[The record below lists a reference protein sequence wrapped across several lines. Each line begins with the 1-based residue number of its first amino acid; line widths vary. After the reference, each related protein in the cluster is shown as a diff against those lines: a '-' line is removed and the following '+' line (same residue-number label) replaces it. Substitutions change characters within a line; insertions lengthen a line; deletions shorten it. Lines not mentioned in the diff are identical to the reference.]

1 MNIKTNLMKSNT
13 MKSNT
18 TLMNDQIKHKL
29 FLLIYAV
36 YVPIYIG
43 AFFVVEKL
51 VPESADYWV
60 SYIFI
65 DDYIPFREEFI
76 IFYYLWYP
84 ALVAIGVFLLIRDE
98 DEYKRY
104 MISIIVTFTFT
115 LIFCLLVP
123 NGQDL
128 RPEVFPRDNIFT
140 HMIAA
145 IYKADT
151 NTNVMPSVHAIGA
164 FLGLISTHRT
174 KQITSKTLIF
184 LLDLLWMLIALST
197 CFVKQH
203 SILDI
208 FGSIAVCIIV
218 YIVRLRMENKAADL

>member
-1 MNIKTNLMKSNT
+1 MNKK
-13 MKSNT
+13 
-18 TLMNDQIKHKL
+18 IKHKL
-29 FLLIYAV
+29 FLLLYAI

-43 AFFVVEKL
+43 LFFVVEKL
-51 VPESADYWV
+51 FPESADYWV

-65 DDYIPFREEFI
+65 DEYIPFREEFI

-84 ALVAIGVFLLIRDE
+84 ALVGMGIFLLINDE
-98 DEYKRY
+98 AEYKRY
-104 MISIIVTFTFT
+104 MLSIIITFTFT

-164 FLGLISTHRT
+164 FLGIISTHRT
-174 KQITSKTLIF
+174 KYITSKALIF
-184 LLDLLWMLIALST
+184 TLDLLWILIAIST

-208 FGSIAVCIIV
+208 FGSMALCLIV
-218 YIVRLRMENKAADL
+218 YIVRLYIEDDFNLRNTKKINSF

>member
-1 MNIKTNLMKSNT
+1 MSNKT
-13 MKSNT
+13 
-18 TLMNDQIKHKL
+18 KHKL
-29 FLLIYAV
+29 FLLLYAI

-43 AFFVVEKL
+43 AFFLVEKL
-51 VPESADYWV
+51 VPETADYWV
-60 SYIFI
+60 SYIFL

-84 ALVAIGVFLLIRDE
+84 ALVAIGVFLLLKDE
-98 DEYKRY
+98 YEYKRY
-104 MISIIVTFTFT
+104 MISIMITFTFT

-128 RPEVFPRDNIFT
+128 RPDVFPRENVFT
-140 HMIAA
+140 DIVAA
-145 IYKADT
+145 IYAADT

-164 FLGLISTHRT
+164 FLGMISTHRT
-174 KQITSKTLIF
+174 KQIRSRAWIF
-184 LLDLLWMLIALST
+184 AMDVLWLAIALST

-208 FGSIAVCIIV
+208 FGSVAVCLV
-218 YIVRLRMENKAADL
+218 GYIARVFLENKESLRNPKKIKYF

>member
-1 MNIKTNLMKSNT
+1 MNSKT
-13 MKSNT
+13 
-18 TLMNDQIKHKL
+18 KHKL
-29 FLLIYAV
+29 VLLTYAI

-43 AFFVVEKL
+43 LFFVVEKL
-51 VPESADYWV
+51 VPESTDYWV
-60 SYIFI
+60 SYMFL

-76 IFYYLWYP
+76 IFYYMWYP
-84 ALVAIGVFLLIRDE
+84 ALVGMGIFLLINDE
-98 DEYKRY
+98 AEYKRY
-104 MISIIVTFTFT
+104 MLSIIITFTFT

-128 RPEVFPRDNIFT
+128 RPEVLPRDNIFT

-151 NTNVMPSVHAIGA
+151 NTNVMPSVHAIGS

-174 KQITSKTLIF
+174 KEIKNKLSIF
-184 LLDLLWMLIALST
+184 VLDLLWILIAIST

-208 FGSIAVCIIV
+208 FGSMALCLIV
-218 YIVRLRMENKAADL
+218 YIVRLYIEDDFHLRNTKKFNSF

>member
-1 MNIKTNLMKSNT
+1 MSNKT
-13 MKSNT
+13 
-18 TLMNDQIKHKL
+18 KHKL
-29 FLLIYAV
+29 FLLLYAI

-43 AFFVVEKL
+43 AFFLVEKL
-51 VPESADYWV
+51 VPETADYWV
-60 SYIFI
+60 SYIFL

-84 ALVAIGVFLLIRDE
+84 ALVAIGVFLLLKDE
-98 DEYKRY
+98 YEYKRY
-104 MISIIVTFTFT
+104 MISIMITFTFT

-128 RPEVFPRDNIFT
+128 RPDVFPRENVFT
-140 HMIAA
+140 DIVAA
-145 IYKADT
+145 IYAADT

-164 FLGLISTHRT
+164 FLGMISTHRT
-174 KQITSKTLIF
+174 KQIRSRAWIF
-184 LLDLLWMLIALST
+184 AMDVLWLAIALST

-208 FGSIAVCIIV
+208 FGSVAVCLVV
-218 YIVRLRMENKAADL
+218 YIARVFLENKESLRNPKKIKYF

>member
-1 MNIKTNLMKSNT
+1 MNSKT
-13 MKSNT
+13 
-18 TLMNDQIKHKL
+18 KHKL
-29 FLLIYAV
+29 VLLTYAI

-43 AFFVVEKL
+43 LFFVVEKL
-51 VPESADYWV
+51 VPESTDYWV
-60 SYIFI
+60 SYMFL

-76 IFYYLWYP
+76 IFYYMWYP
-84 ALVAIGVFLLIRDE
+84 ALVGMGIFLLINDE
-98 DEYKRY
+98 AEYKRY
-104 MISIIVTFTFT
+104 MLSIIITFTFT

-128 RPEVFPRDNIFT
+128 RPEVLPRDNIFT

-164 FLGLISTHRT
+164 FLRLISTHRT
-174 KQITSKTLIF
+174 KEIKNKLSIF
-184 LLDLLWMLIALST
+184 VLDLLWILIAIST

-208 FGSIAVCIIV
+208 FGSMALCLIV
-218 YIVRLRMENKAADL
+218 YIVRLYIEDDFHLRNTKKFNSF

>member
-1 MNIKTNLMKSNT
+1 MNSKT
-13 MKSNT
+13 
-18 TLMNDQIKHKL
+18 KHKL
-29 FLLIYAV
+29 VLLTYAI

-43 AFFVVEKL
+43 VFFIVEKL
-51 VPESADYWV
+51 VPESTDYWV
-60 SYIFI
+60 SYMFL

-76 IFYYLWYP
+76 IFYYMWYP
-84 ALVAIGVFLLIRDE
+84 ALVGMGIFLLINDE
-98 DEYKRY
+98 AEYKRY
-104 MISIIVTFTFT
+104 MLSIIITFTFT

-174 KQITSKTLIF
+174 KEIKNKLSIF
-184 LLDLLWMLIALST
+184 VLDLLWILIAIST

-208 FGSIAVCIIV
+208 FGSMALCLIV
-218 YIVRLRMENKAADL
+218 YIVRIYIEDDFHLRNTKKFNSF

>member
-1 MNIKTNLMKSNT
+1 MNKK
-13 MKSNT
+13 
-18 TLMNDQIKHKL
+18 IKHKL
-29 FLLIYAV
+29 FLLLYAI

-43 AFFVVEKL
+43 LFFVVEKL
-51 VPESADYWV
+51 VPESSDYWV

-84 ALVAIGVFLLIRDE
+84 ALVGMGIFLLINDE
-98 DEYKRY
+98 AEYKRY
-104 MISIIVTFTFT
+104 MLSIIITFTFT

-128 RPEVFPRDNIFT
+128 RPEVLPRDNIFT

-164 FLGLISTHRT
+164 FLGIISTHRT
-174 KQITSKTLIF
+174 KYITSKALIF
-184 LLDLLWMLIALST
+184 TLDLLWMLIAIST

-208 FGSIAVCIIV
+208 FGSMALCLLIYIIRLF
-218 YIVRLRMENKAADL
+218 IENIFRLRNTKKINSF

>member
-1 MNIKTNLMKSNT
+1 MNSKT
-13 MKSNT
+13 
-18 TLMNDQIKHKL
+18 KHKL
-29 FLLIYAV
+29 VLLTYAI

-43 AFFVVEKL
+43 LFFVVEKL
-51 VPESADYWV
+51 VPESTDYWV
-60 SYIFI
+60 SYMFL

-76 IFYYLWYP
+76 IFYYMWYP
-84 ALVAIGVFLLIRDE
+84 ALVGMGIFLLINDE
-98 DEYKRY
+98 AEYKRY
-104 MISIIVTFTFT
+104 MLSIIITFTFT

-128 RPEVFPRDNIFT
+128 RPEVLPRDNIFT

-151 NTNVMPSVHAIGA
+151 NTNVMPSVHAIGS

-174 KQITSKTLIF
+174 KEIKNKLSIF
-184 LLDLLWMLIALST
+184 VLDLLWILIAIST

-208 FGSIAVCIIV
+208 FGSMVLCLIV
-218 YIVRLRMENKAADL
+218 YIVRIYIEDDFHLRNTKKFNSF

>member
-1 MNIKTNLMKSNT
+1 MSYKT
-13 MKSNT
+13 
-18 TLMNDQIKHKL
+18 KHKL
-29 FLLIYAV
+29 FLLLYAI

-43 AFFVVEKL
+43 AFFLVEKL
-51 VPESADYWV
+51 VPETADYWV
-60 SYIFI
+60 SYIFL

-84 ALVAIGVFLLIRDE
+84 ALVAIGVFLLLKDE
-98 DEYKRY
+98 YEYKRY
-104 MISIIVTFTFT
+104 MISIMITFTFT

-128 RPEVFPRDNIFT
+128 RPDVFPRENFFT
-140 HMIAA
+140 DILAA
-145 IYKADT
+145 IYAADT

-164 FLGLISTHRT
+164 FLGMISTHRT
-174 KQITSKTLIF
+174 KQIRSRAWIF
-184 LLDLLWMLIALST
+184 AMDVLWLAIALST

-208 FGSIAVCIIV
+208 FGSVAVCLVV
-218 YIVRLRMENKAADL
+218 YIARVFLENKESLRNPKKIKYF

>member
-1 MNIKTNLMKSNT
+1 MSYKT
-13 MKSNT
+13 
-18 TLMNDQIKHKL
+18 KHKL
-29 FLLIYAV
+29 FLLLYAI

-43 AFFVVEKL
+43 AFFLVEKL
-51 VPESADYWV
+51 VPETADYWV
-60 SYIFI
+60 SYIFL

-84 ALVAIGVFLLIRDE
+84 ALVAIGVFLLLKDE
-98 DEYKRY
+98 YEYKRY
-104 MISIIVTFTFT
+104 MISIMITFTFT

-128 RPEVFPRDNIFT
+128 RPDVFPRENFFT
-140 HMIAA
+140 DIVAA
-145 IYKADT
+145 IYAADT

-164 FLGLISTHRT
+164 FLGMISTHRT
-174 KQITSKTLIF
+174 KQIRSRALIF
-184 LLDLLWMLIALST
+184 AMDVLWLAIALST

-208 FGSIAVCIIV
+208 FGSVAVCLVV
-218 YIVRLRMENKAADL
+218 YIARVFLENKESLRNPKKIKSF

>member
-1 MNIKTNLMKSNT
+1 MNSKT
-13 MKSNT
+13 
-18 TLMNDQIKHKL
+18 KHKL
-29 FLLIYAV
+29 VLLTYAI

-43 AFFVVEKL
+43 LFFVVEKL
-51 VPESADYWV
+51 VPESTDYWV
-60 SYIFI
+60 SYMFL

-76 IFYYLWYP
+76 IFYYMWYP
-84 ALVAIGVFLLIRDE
+84 ALVGMGIFLLINDE
-98 DEYKRY
+98 AEYKRY
-104 MISIIVTFTFT
+104 MLSIIITFTFT

-174 KQITSKTLIF
+174 KEIKNKLSIF
-184 LLDLLWMLIALST
+184 VLDLLWILIAIST

-208 FGSIAVCIIV
+208 FGSMALCLIV
-218 YIVRLRMENKAADL
+218 YIVRLYIEDDFHLRNTKKFNSF

>member
-1 MNIKTNLMKSNT
+1 MSNKT
-13 MKSNT
+13 
-18 TLMNDQIKHKL
+18 KHKL
-29 FLLIYAV
+29 FLLLYAI

-43 AFFVVEKL
+43 AFFLVEKL
-51 VPESADYWV
+51 VPETADYWV
-60 SYIFI
+60 SYIFL

-84 ALVAIGVFLLIRDE
+84 ALVAIGVFLLLKDE
-98 DEYKRY
+98 YEYKRY
-104 MISIIVTFTFT
+104 MISIMITFTFT

-128 RPEVFPRDNIFT
+128 RPDVFPRENFFT
-140 HMIAA
+140 DILAA
-145 IYKADT
+145 IYAADT

-164 FLGLISTHRT
+164 FLGMISTHRT
-174 KQITSKTLIF
+174 KQIRSRAWIF
-184 LLDLLWMLIALST
+184 AMDVLWLAIALST

-208 FGSIAVCIIV
+208 FGSVAVCLVV
-218 YIVRLRMENKAADL
+218 YIARVFLENKESLRNPKKIKCF

>member
-1 MNIKTNLMKSNT
+1 MNSK
-13 MKSNT
+13 
-18 TLMNDQIKHKL
+18 IKHKM
-29 FLLIYAV
+29 LLLLYAI

-43 AFFVVEKL
+43 AFFWVEKL
-51 VPESADYWV
+51 VPETADYWV
-60 SYIFI
+60 SYIFL

-84 ALVAIGVFLLIRDE
+84 ALIAIGVFLLLKDE
-98 DEYKRY
+98 YEYKRY
-104 MISIIVTFTFT
+104 MVSIMITFTFT

-128 RPEVFPRDNIFT
+128 RPDVFPRNNLFT
-140 HMIAA
+140 DVVAA
-145 IYKADT
+145 IYAVDT

-164 FLGLISTHRT
+164 FLGMISTHRT
-174 KQITSKTLIF
+174 KQIKSRALIF
-184 LLDLLWMLIALST
+184 CLDVFWLAIALST

-208 FGSIAVCIIV
+208 FGSAALCLVV
-218 YIVRLRMENKAADL
+218 YIVRVVTDDNKESLRNPKKIKSF

>member
-1 MNIKTNLMKSNT
+1 MSNKT
-13 MKSNT
+13 
-18 TLMNDQIKHKL
+18 KHKL
-29 FLLIYAV
+29 FLLLYAI

-43 AFFVVEKL
+43 AFFLVEKL
-51 VPESADYWV
+51 VPETADYWV
-60 SYIFI
+60 SYIFL

-84 ALVAIGVFLLIRDE
+84 ALVAIGVFLLLKDE
-98 DEYKRY
+98 YEYKRY
-104 MISIIVTFTFT
+104 MISIMITFTFT

-128 RPEVFPRDNIFT
+128 RPDVFPRENFFT
-140 HMIAA
+140 DIVAA
-145 IYKADT
+145 IYAADT

-164 FLGLISTHRT
+164 FLGMISTHRT
-174 KQITSKTLIF
+174 KQIRSRAWIF
-184 LLDLLWMLIALST
+184 AMDVLWLAIALST

-208 FGSIAVCIIV
+208 FGSVAVCLVV
-218 YIVRLRMENKAADL
+218 YIARVFLENKESLRNPKKIKYF

>member
-1 MNIKTNLMKSNT
+1 MSNKT
-13 MKSNT
+13 
-18 TLMNDQIKHKL
+18 KHKL
-29 FLLIYAV
+29 FLPLYAI

-43 AFFVVEKL
+43 AFFLVEKL
-51 VPESADYWV
+51 VPETADYWV
-60 SYIFI
+60 SYIFL

-84 ALVAIGVFLLIRDE
+84 ALVAIGVFLLLKDE
-98 DEYKRY
+98 YEYKRY
-104 MISIIVTFTFT
+104 MISIMITFTFT

-128 RPEVFPRDNIFT
+128 RPDVFPRENFFT
-140 HMIAA
+140 DILAA
-145 IYKADT
+145 IYAADT

-164 FLGLISTHRT
+164 FLGMISTHRT
-174 KQITSKTLIF
+174 KQIRSRAWIF
-184 LLDLLWMLIALST
+184 AMDVLWLAIALST

-208 FGSIAVCIIV
+208 FGSVAVCLVV
-218 YIVRLRMENKAADL
+218 YIARVFLENKESLRNPKKIKYF

>member
-1 MNIKTNLMKSNT
+1 MSNKT
-13 MKSNT
+13 
-18 TLMNDQIKHKL
+18 KHKL
-29 FLLIYAV
+29 FLLLYAI

-43 AFFVVEKL
+43 AFFIVEKL
-51 VPESADYWV
+51 VPETADYWV
-60 SYIFI
+60 SYIFL

-84 ALVAIGVFLLIRDE
+84 ALVAIGVFLLLKDE
-98 DEYKRY
+98 YEYKRY
-104 MISIIVTFTFT
+104 MISIMITFTFT

-128 RPEVFPRDNIFT
+128 RPDVFPRENFFT
-140 HMIAA
+140 DIVAA
-145 IYKADT
+145 IYAADT

-164 FLGLISTHRT
+164 FLGMISTHRT
-174 KQITSKTLIF
+174 KQIRSRAWIF
-184 LLDLLWMLIALST
+184 AMDVLWLAIALST

-208 FGSIAVCIIV
+208 FGSVAVCLVV
-218 YIVRLRMENKAADL
+218 YIARVFLENKESLRNPKKIKYF

>member
-1 MNIKTNLMKSNT
+1 MNSKT
-13 MKSNT
+13 
-18 TLMNDQIKHKL
+18 KHKL
-29 FLLIYAV
+29 VLLTYAI

-43 AFFVVEKL
+43 LFFVVEKL
-51 VPESADYWV
+51 VPESTDYWV
-60 SYIFI
+60 SYMFL

-76 IFYYLWYP
+76 IFYYMWYP
-84 ALVAIGVFLLIRDE
+84 ALVGMGIFLLINDE
-98 DEYKRY
+98 AEYKRY
-104 MISIIVTFTFT
+104 MLSIIITFTFT

-128 RPEVFPRDNIFT
+128 RPEVLPRDNIFT

-151 NTNVMPSVHAIGA
+151 NTNVMPSVHAIGS

-174 KQITSKTLIF
+174 KEIKNKLSIF
-184 LLDLLWMLIALST
+184 VLDLLWILIAIST

-208 FGSIAVCIIV
+208 FGSMVLCLIV
-218 YIVRLRMENKAADL
+218 YIVRLYIEDDFHLRNTKKFNYF

>member
-1 MNIKTNLMKSNT
+1 MNSK
-13 MKSNT
+13 
-18 TLMNDQIKHKL
+18 IKHKL
-29 FLLIYAV
+29 LLLLYAI

-43 AFFVVEKL
+43 AFFLVEKL
-51 VPESADYWV
+51 VPETADYWV
-60 SYIFI
+60 SYSFL
-65 DDYIPFREEFI
+65 DEYIPFREEFI

-84 ALVAIGVFLLIRDE
+84 ALVAIGVFLLLKDE
-98 DEYKRY
+98 DEYKHY
-104 MISIIVTFTFT
+104 MIGIIVTFTFT

-128 RPEVFPRDNIFT
+128 RPSVFPRENVFT

-174 KQITSKTLIF
+174 KKIKSRGLI
-184 LLDLLWMLIALST
+184 LVLDVLWVVIALST

-208 FGSIAVCIIV
+208 FGSAALCLVV
-218 YIVRLRMENKAADL
+218 YISRIVMDDGKESLRNPKKIKSF

>member
-1 MNIKTNLMKSNT
+1 MSNKT
-13 MKSNT
+13 
-18 TLMNDQIKHKL
+18 KHKL
-29 FLLIYAV
+29 FLLLYAI

-43 AFFVVEKL
+43 AFFLVEKL
-51 VPESADYWV
+51 VPETADYWV
-60 SYIFI
+60 SYIFL

-84 ALVAIGVFLLIRDE
+84 ALVAIGVFLLLKDE
-98 DEYKRY
+98 YEYKRY
-104 MISIIVTFTFT
+104 MISIMITFTFT

-128 RPEVFPRDNIFT
+128 RPDVFPRENFFT
-140 HMIAA
+140 DIVAA
-145 IYKADT
+145 IYAADT

-164 FLGLISTHRT
+164 FLGMISTHRT
-174 KQITSKTLIF
+174 KQIRSRAWIF
-184 LLDLLWMLIALST
+184 AMDVLWLAIALST

-208 FGSIAVCIIV
+208 FGSVAVCLVV
-218 YIVRLRMENKAADL
+218 YIARVFLENKESLRNPKKLKYF

>member
-1 MNIKTNLMKSNT
+1 MSNKT
-13 MKSNT
+13 
-18 TLMNDQIKHKL
+18 KHKL
-29 FLLIYAV
+29 FLLLYAI

-43 AFFVVEKL
+43 AFFLVEKL
-51 VPESADYWV
+51 VPETADYWV
-60 SYIFI
+60 SYIFL

-84 ALVAIGVFLLIRDE
+84 ALVAIGVFLLLKDE
-98 DEYKRY
+98 YEYKRY
-104 MISIIVTFTFT
+104 MISIMITFTFT

-128 RPEVFPRDNIFT
+128 RPDVFPRENFFT
-140 HMIAA
+140 DILAA
-145 IYKADT
+145 IYAADT

-164 FLGLISTHRT
+164 FLGMISTHRT
-174 KQITSKTLIF
+174 KQIRSRAWIF
-184 LLDLLWMLIALST
+184 AMDVLWLAIALST

-208 FGSIAVCIIV
+208 FGSVAVCLVV
-218 YIVRLRMENKAADL
+218 YIARVFLENKESLRNPKKIKYF

>member
-1 MNIKTNLMKSNT
+1 MSYKT
-13 MKSNT
+13 
-18 TLMNDQIKHKL
+18 KHKL
-29 FLLIYAV
+29 FLLLYAI

-43 AFFVVEKL
+43 AFFLVEKL
-51 VPESADYWV
+51 VPETADYWV
-60 SYIFI
+60 SYIFL

-84 ALVAIGVFLLIRDE
+84 ALVAIGVFLLLKDE
-98 DEYKRY
+98 YEYKRY
-104 MISIIVTFTFT
+104 MISIMITFTFT

-128 RPEVFPRDNIFT
+128 RPDVFPRENFFT
-140 HMIAA
+140 DIVAA
-145 IYKADT
+145 IYAADT

-164 FLGLISTHRT
+164 FLGMISTHRT
-174 KQITSKTLIF
+174 KQIRSRAWIF
-184 LLDLLWMLIALST
+184 AMDVLWLAIALST

-208 FGSIAVCIIV
+208 FGSVAVCLVV
-218 YIVRLRMENKAADL
+218 YIARVFLENKESLRNPKKIKSF

>member
-1 MNIKTNLMKSNT
+1 MNSKT
-13 MKSNT
+13 
-18 TLMNDQIKHKL
+18 KHKL
-29 FLLIYAV
+29 VLLTYAI

-43 AFFVVEKL
+43 LFFVVEKL
-51 VPESADYWV
+51 VPESTDYWV
-60 SYIFI
+60 SYMFL

-76 IFYYLWYP
+76 IFYYMWYP
-84 ALVAIGVFLLIRDE
+84 ALVGMGVFLLINDE
-98 DEYKRY
+98 AEYKRY
-104 MISIIVTFTFT
+104 MLSIIITFTFT

-128 RPEVFPRDNIFT
+128 RPEVLPRDNIFT

-174 KQITSKTLIF
+174 KEIKNKLSIF
-184 LLDLLWMLIALST
+184 VLDLLWILIAIST

-208 FGSIAVCIIV
+208 FGSMVLCLIV
-218 YIVRLRMENKAADL
+218 YIVRLYIEDDFHLRNTKKFNSF

>member
-1 MNIKTNLMKSNT
+1 MNKKL
-13 MKSNT
+13 
-18 TLMNDQIKHKL
+18 KHKL
-29 FLLIYAV
+29 FLLLYAI

-43 AFFVVEKL
+43 LFFVVEKL
-51 VPESADYWV
+51 VPESADYWI
-60 SYIFI
+60 SYIFL

-84 ALVAIGVFLLIRDE
+84 ALVGMGIFLLINDE
-98 DEYKRY
+98 AEYKRY
-104 MISIIVTFTFT
+104 MISIIITFTFT

-128 RPEVFPRDNIFT
+128 RPEVLPRDNIFT

-151 NTNVMPSVHAIGA
+151 NTNVMPSVHAIGS

-174 KQITSKTLIF
+174 KEIKNKLSIF
-184 LLDLLWMLIALST
+184 VLDLLWILIAIST

-208 FGSIAVCIIV
+208 FGSMALCLIV
-218 YIVRLRMENKAADL
+218 YIVRLYIEDDFNLRNTKKFNSF

>member
-1 MNIKTNLMKSNT
+1 MSNKT
-13 MKSNT
+13 
-18 TLMNDQIKHKL
+18 KHKL
-29 FLLIYAV
+29 FLLLYAI

-43 AFFVVEKL
+43 AFFLVEKL
-51 VPESADYWV
+51 VPETADYWV
-60 SYIFI
+60 SYIFL

-84 ALVAIGVFLLIRDE
+84 ALVAIGVFLLLKDE
-98 DEYKRY
+98 YEYKRY
-104 MISIIVTFTFT
+104 MISIMITFTFT

-128 RPEVFPRDNIFT
+128 RPDVFPRENFFT
-140 HMIAA
+140 DILAA
-145 IYKADT
+145 IYAADT

-164 FLGLISTHRT
+164 FLGMISTHRT
-174 KQITSKTLIF
+174 TQSRSRAWIF
-184 LLDLLWMLIALST
+184 AMDVLWLAIALST

-208 FGSIAVCIIV
+208 FGSVAVCLVV
-218 YIVRLRMENKAADL
+218 YIARVFLENKESLRNPKKIKYF

>member
-1 MNIKTNLMKSNT
+1 MNSKT
-13 MKSNT
+13 
-18 TLMNDQIKHKL
+18 KHKL
-29 FLLIYAV
+29 VLLTYAI

-43 AFFVVEKL
+43 LFFVVEKL
-51 VPESADYWV
+51 VPESTDYWV
-60 SYIFI
+60 SYMFL
-65 DDYIPFREEFI
+65 DDYITFREEFI
-76 IFYYLWYP
+76 VFYYMWYP
-84 ALVAIGVFLLIRDE
+84 ALVGIGIFLLIKDE
-98 DEYKRY
+98 SEYKRY
-104 MISIIVTFTFT
+104 MVSIIITFTFT

-128 RPEVFPRDNIFT
+128 RPEVLPRDNIFT

-174 KQITSKTLIF
+174 KEIKNKLSIF
-184 LLDLLWMLIALST
+184 VLDLLWILIAIST

-208 FGSIAVCIIV
+208 FGSMALCLIV
-218 YIVRLRMENKAADL
+218 YIVRLYIEDDFHLRNTKKFNSF

>member
-1 MNIKTNLMKSNT
+1 MNSKT
-13 MKSNT
+13 
-18 TLMNDQIKHKL
+18 KHKL
-29 FLLIYAV
+29 VLLTYAI

-43 AFFVVEKL
+43 LFFVVEKL
-51 VPESADYWV
+51 VPESTDYWV
-60 SYIFI
+60 SYMFL

-76 IFYYLWYP
+76 IFYYMWYP
-84 ALVAIGVFLLIRDE
+84 ALVGMGIFLLINDE
-98 DEYKRY
+98 AEYKRY
-104 MISIIVTFTFT
+104 MLSIIITFTFT

-174 KQITSKTLIF
+174 KEIKNKLSIF
-184 LLDLLWMLIALST
+184 VLDLLWILIAIST

-208 FGSIAVCIIV
+208 FGSMALCLIV
-218 YIVRLRMENKAADL
+218 YIVRIYIEDDFHLRNTKKFNSF

>member
-1 MNIKTNLMKSNT
+1 MNSKT
-13 MKSNT
+13 
-18 TLMNDQIKHKL
+18 KHKL
-29 FLLIYAV
+29 VLLTYAI

-43 AFFVVEKL
+43 LFFVVEKL
-51 VPESADYWV
+51 VPESTDYWV
-60 SYIFI
+60 SYMFL

-76 IFYYLWYP
+76 IFYYMWYS
-84 ALVAIGVFLLIRDE
+84 ALVGMGIFLLINDE
-98 DEYKRY
+98 AEYKRY
-104 MISIIVTFTFT
+104 MLSIIITFTFT

-128 RPEVFPRDNIFT
+128 RPEVLPRDNIFT

-151 NTNVMPSVHAIGA
+151 NTNVMPSVHAIGS

-174 KQITSKTLIF
+174 KEIKNKLSIF
-184 LLDLLWMLIALST
+184 VLDLLWILIAIST

-208 FGSIAVCIIV
+208 FGSMVLCLIV
-218 YIVRLRMENKAADL
+218 YIVRLYIEDDFHLRNTKKFNSF

>member
-1 MNIKTNLMKSNT
+1 MSYKT
-13 MKSNT
+13 
-18 TLMNDQIKHKL
+18 KHKL
-29 FLLIYAV
+29 FLLLYAI

-43 AFFVVEKL
+43 AFFLVEKL
-51 VPESADYWV
+51 VPETADYWV
-60 SYIFI
+60 SYIFL

-84 ALVAIGVFLLIRDE
+84 ALVAIGVFLLLKDE
-98 DEYKRY
+98 YEYKRY
-104 MISIIVTFTFT
+104 MISIMITFTFT

-128 RPEVFPRDNIFT
+128 RPDVFPRENFFT
-140 HMIAA
+140 DIVAA
-145 IYKADT
+145 IYAADT

-164 FLGLISTHRT
+164 FLGMISTHRT
-174 KQITSKTLIF
+174 KQIRSRAWIF
-184 LLDLLWMLIALST
+184 AMDVLWLAIALST

-208 FGSIAVCIIV
+208 FGSVAVCLVV
-218 YIVRLRMENKAADL
+218 YIARVFLENKESLRNPKKVKYF

>member
-1 MNIKTNLMKSNT
+1 MSYKT
-13 MKSNT
+13 
-18 TLMNDQIKHKL
+18 KHKL
-29 FLLIYAV
+29 FLLLYAI

-43 AFFVVEKL
+43 AFFLVEKL
-51 VPESADYWV
+51 VPETVDYWV
-60 SYIFI
+60 SYIFL

-84 ALVAIGVFLLIRDE
+84 ALVAIGVFLLLKDE
-98 DEYKRY
+98 YEYKRY
-104 MISIIVTFTFT
+104 MISIMITFTFT

-128 RPEVFPRDNIFT
+128 RPDVFPRENFFT
-140 HMIAA
+140 DIVAA
-145 IYKADT
+145 IYAADT

-164 FLGLISTHRT
+164 FLGMISTHRT
-174 KQITSKTLIF
+174 KQIRSRAWIF
-184 LLDLLWMLIALST
+184 AMDVLWLAIALST

-208 FGSIAVCIIV
+208 FGSVAVCLVV
-218 YIVRLRMENKAADL
+218 YIARVFLENKESLRNPKKIKSF

>member
-1 MNIKTNLMKSNT
+1 MYL
-13 MKSNT
+13 
-18 TLMNDQIKHKL
+18 
-29 FLLIYAV
+29 
-36 YVPIYIG
+36 YIG
-43 AFFVVEKL
+43 LFFVVEKL
-51 VPESADYWV
+51 VPESADYWI
-60 SYIFI
+60 SYIFL

-84 ALVAIGVFLLIRDE
+84 ALVGMGIFLLINDE
-98 DEYKRY
+98 AEYKRY
-104 MISIIVTFTFT
+104 MISIIITFTFT

-164 FLGLISTHRT
+164 FLGMISTHRT
-174 KQITSKTLIF
+174 KYITSKALIF
-184 LLDLLWMLIALST
+184 TLDLLWMLIAIST

-208 FGSIAVCIIV
+208 FGSMALCLIV
-218 YIVRLRMENKAADL
+218 YIVRLYIEDDFNLRNTKKFNSF

>member
-1 MNIKTNLMKSNT
+1 MNSR
-13 MKSNT
+13 
-18 TLMNDQIKHKL
+18 IKHKL
-29 FLLIYAV
+29 FLLTYAI
-36 YVPIYIG
+36 YVPLYIG
-43 AFFVVEKL
+43 AFFLVEKL

-60 SYIFI
+60 SYIFL

-84 ALVAIGVFLLIRDE
+84 ALVAIGVFLLIKDE
-98 DEYKRY
+98 YEYKRY
-104 MISIIVTFTFT
+104 MMSIIITFTFA
-115 LIFCLLVP
+115 LIFCVLVP

-128 RPEVFPRDNIFT
+128 RPEVFPRDNMFT

-145 IYKADT
+145 IYEADT

-174 KQITSKTLIF
+174 KQIKNKLSVIA
-184 LLDLLWMLIALST
+184 LDILWILIAIST

-208 FGSIAVCIIV
+208 FGSLAVCLLV
-218 YIVRLRMENKAADL
+218 YMIRLHIENVVYLRNTKKFNSY

>member
-1 MNIKTNLMKSNT
+1 MNKKL
-13 MKSNT
+13 
-18 TLMNDQIKHKL
+18 KHKL
-29 FLLIYAV
+29 FLLLYAI

-43 AFFVVEKL
+43 LFFVVEKL
-51 VPESADYWV
+51 VPESADYWI
-60 SYIFI
+60 SYIFL

-84 ALVAIGVFLLIRDE
+84 ALVGMGIFLLINDE
-98 DEYKRY
+98 AEYKRY
-104 MISIIVTFTFT
+104 MLSIIITFTFT

-128 RPEVFPRDNIFT
+128 RPEVLPRDNIFT

-151 NTNVMPSVHAIGA
+151 NTNVMPSVHAIGS

-174 KQITSKTLIF
+174 KEIKNKLSIF
-184 LLDLLWMLIALST
+184 VLDLLWILIAIST

-208 FGSIAVCIIV
+208 FGSMALCLIV
-218 YIVRLRMENKAADL
+218 YIVRIYIEDDFNLRNTKKFNSF

>member
-1 MNIKTNLMKSNT
+1 MNSKT
-13 MKSNT
+13 
-18 TLMNDQIKHKL
+18 KHKL
-29 FLLIYAV
+29 VLLTYAI

-43 AFFVVEKL
+43 LFFVVEKL
-51 VPESADYWV
+51 VPESTDYWV
-60 SYIFI
+60 SYMFL

-76 IFYYLWYP
+76 IFYYMWYP
-84 ALVAIGVFLLIRDE
+84 ALVGMGIFLLINDE
-98 DEYKRY
+98 AEYKRY
-104 MISIIVTFTFT
+104 MLSIIITFTFT

-151 NTNVMPSVHAIGA
+151 NTNVMPSVHAIGS

-174 KQITSKTLIF
+174 KVIKNKLSIF
-184 LLDLLWMLIALST
+184 VLDLLWILIAIST

-208 FGSIAVCIIV
+208 FGSMALCLIV
-218 YIVRLRMENKAADL
+218 YIVRLYIEDDFNLRNTKKFNSF